1 MRKRD
6 VLIRLKPFINLSI
19 YITKMLPRRIRL
31 TLLNFF
37 QNFSGTFAIGIRYI
51 LLKTLLKSCGDNV
64 SVHKNVVLLGLDNLE
79 IGDNVSIHP
88 FCYIDG
94 TGGLVIGKDVSIAH
108 SSTILTT
115 EHLYSDLNIPIKDQG
130 IKNIPTVLKDDIWI
144 ACGVRIL
151 AGSHISNGTII
162 AAGAVVKG
170 YIKPNSIYGGI
181 PAKFL
186 KDR

>member
-6 VLIRLKPFINLSI
+6 ILKRLKPFIDLSI
-19 YITKMLPRRIRL
+19 CVTKILPRKIRL
-31 TLLNFF
+31 TLFNVL
-37 QNFSGTFAIGIRYI
+37 QNFSGIFAIGFRYI
-51 LLKTLLKSCGDNV
+51 LLKTLLKSCGNNI

-108 SSTILTT
+108 SSTILST
-115 EHLYSDLNIPIKDQG
+115 EHLYSDINIPIKDQG
-130 IKNIPTVLKDDIWI
+130 IKNIPTVLKDNIWI

-170 YIKPNSIYGGI
+170 YIKPNAIYGGI